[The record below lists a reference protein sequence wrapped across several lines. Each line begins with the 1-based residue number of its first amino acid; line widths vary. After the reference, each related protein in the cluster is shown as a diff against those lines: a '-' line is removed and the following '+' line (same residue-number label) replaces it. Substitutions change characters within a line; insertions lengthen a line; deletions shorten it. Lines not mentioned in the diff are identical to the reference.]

1 MKFPATVKSIVSS
14 EDPSY
19 IELSAKCGDY
29 VAVRPCGDEYE
40 DKTFLGIYIC
50 DVSLINN
57 VYFKEETGELTI
69 RRSMHNPMMFVPE
82 LNKNILGIESF
93 WKKINRK
100 EDLES
105 ITDKDIENV
114 WCVKAL
120 RLMEGTLSGG

>member
-1 MKFPATVKSIVSS
+1 MKFPSTVNSIVSS

-29 VAVRPCGDEYE
+29 VSVRPCDDEYK

-50 DVSLINN
+50 DVSLFND
-57 VYFKEETGELTI
+57 VYFNEETGELTI

-93 WKKINRK
+93 WKKIKNK

-105 ITDKDIENV
+105 ITDQDIENV
-114 WCVKAL
+114 WYVKAL
-120 RLMEGTLSGG
+120 KLMEDKLSGG